1 MGRIEDRQPGEELPR
16 PPFRRVWTY
25 AVGLPIEAVT
35 VGVDVAY
42 VVDARGVGALDLLT
56 GERRWRSR
64 LPALGPLVRHV
75 ACDDRN
81 VYVSLLHGNRSV
93 LVAYDAATG
102 RRRWKKRV
110 GLASRFAVDG
120 ELLVTQWKRDA
131 YAALDPVTRR
141 VRWTVRRD
149 LPRDGEESPH
159 LAGDLVLLPDRDTGI
174 VAVERKSGA
183 VRWRVEASEVAL
195 IGTADGLAIGRL
207 PGAVV
212 AWRLASGEP
221 VWELPAQD
229 RFEAFLVGESLAVS
243 DSETVTFLAAGTGR
257 VRERYRYRRPRG
269 VPPSARE
276 VAAGRDRGD
285 RGRIAAVG
293 RTVVL
298 EDRACLAFDAT
309 GRRLW
314 RSSHLHGLTPLWS
327 NGEVLVAADPHHL
340 YGFVHGKPPSI
351 PKAPSDRAARAEAL
365 APQFDRLDARERRI
379 VGHLLPESFPPLL
392 RLWVDVGLR
401 RGKGGTSEHALRL
414 PLTRFEE
421 SREILQRGMSPATT
435 PLVTDAIRR
444 LPRENVAVVPL
455 IDLLRHGADPQVA
468 GPVLLEYVRA
478 VPLARWSSDARIEHA
493 LDALASQAYDPGLDL
508 LIGVLDSPQVSPAIY
523 ERLYTGLAR
532 SGARGAAAVVRHRRR
547 EPIRPER
554 WPGIERQAESDPEK
568 ATEAAFDAVARFGW
582 AQPIQ
587 VGFPVGIAPFAM
599 HGARALCYGDDSA
612 FRDGRARRRIDL
624 YFASVPPPERAP
636 EGTTARLIVET
647 YAGPTSAQGMEVEV
661 RKFGSEWVPT
671 SIEHQWV
678 A

>member
-1 MGRIEDRQPGEELPR
+1 MGKIEDRQPGKELPR

-25 AVGLPIEAVT
+25 AVGLPIEAVA
-35 VGVDVAY
+35 VGVNVAY
-42 VVDARGVGALDLLT
+42 VVDAREVGALDLLT
-56 GERRWRSR
+56 GEMRWRSR
-64 LPALGPLVRHV
+64 LPAFGPLVRHV
-75 ACDDRN
+75 ACDDRY
-81 VYVSLLHGNRSV
+81 VYLSLLHGNRSM

-102 RRRWKKRV
+102 RRWWKKRV

-120 ELLVTQWKRDA
+120 ELLVTQWKQDA
-131 YAALDPVTRR
+131 YVALDPVTRR

-149 LPRDGEESPH
+149 RSGDTPEPPH
-159 LAGDLVLLPDRDTGI
+159 LAGDLVLLPDGDTGI
-174 VAVERKSGA
+174 LAIERKSGA
-183 VRWRVEASEVAL
+183 MRWHVEASGAAL
-195 IGTADGLAIGRL
+195 IGTVDGLAIGRL
-207 PGAVV
+207 PGTVV
-212 AWRLASGEP
+212 AWRLATGEP
-221 VWELPAQD
+221 VWEHPVQD
-229 RFEAFLVGESLAVS
+229 RFEALLVGESLVVP
-243 DSETVTFLAAGTGR
+243 DSETVTFLAAETGR

-276 VAAGRDRGD
+276 VVAGRGQVD

-314 RSSHLHGLTPLWS
+314 RSSHLHGLTALWS
-327 NGEVLVAADPHHL
+327 NGEVLVASDPYHL

-351 PKAPSDRAARAEAL
+351 PKTPSDRVALAEAL
-365 APQFDRLDARERRI
+365 VPQFDRLDARERQI

-392 RLWVDVGLR
+392 RLWIDVGLR

-421 SREILQRGMSPATT
+421 SWEILQRGMSPATT
-435 PLVTDAIRR
+435 PLVVDAIRR

-478 VPLARWSSDARIEHA
+478 VPPSRWSSDARIEHA

-508 LIGVLDSPQVSPAIY
+508 LIGVLDSPQVSPAVY
-523 ERLYTGLAR
+523 ERLYTDLAR

-547 EPIRPER
+547 EPIQPER
-554 WPGIERQAESDPEK
+554 WPGIERQAESDAEK

-587 VGFPVGIAPFAM
+587 VGFPEGIAPFAM
-599 HGARALCYGDDSA
+599 HGAQALCYGDDSA
-612 FRDGRARRRIDL
+612 FRDGRARWRIDL
-624 YFASVPPPERAP
+624 FFVNEPPPERAP
-636 EGTTARLIVET
+636 EGTTARLIVDT
-647 YAGPTSAQGMEVEV
+647 YVGPTSAQGMEVEV
-661 RKFGSEWVPT
+661 RKFGSEWAPLSVT
-671 SIEHQWV
+671 RVWV